1 MSRSETESRSTE
13 SASELKVVERGD
25 GWFKV
30 QHRHGGNICTIMDT
44 FAEIFS
50 VMEISP
56 AQPLFLF
63 MEYCVD

>member
-1 MSRSETESRSTE
+1 MINLEVVREEGNDFIIKVPGRETLVKIE
-13 SASELKVVERGD
+13 
-25 GWFKV
+25 
-30 QHRHGGNICTIMDT
+30 NT

-63 MEYCVD
+63 MECYVD